1 MKKIISVL
9 LSLLL
14 VLSLTSCKVETK
26 LQTQSLGIEHETKF
40 GGFYVYITID
50 DFNNLGFEYGDSLD
64 IKLSNGKEYLDIPY
78 YTGYYTNRGGTLMV
92 AYPGYPYIKLCVNN
106 GGDIYLEDNLTE
118 DLTAV
123 VSLHEKGKYSVVQE
137 SLNITYSSNRDN
149 YNSDE
154 EFANFRPMNG
164 GNIILDYF
172 YRGATPC
179 DNQYNRA
186 PYASKLLEENG
197 VKYLIDLADSEEET
211 KGYFND
217 AALDCPYWKSLYE
230 NNKILTLDMSANYG
244 ADDYKASVIEILKT
258 ITKEEGPFYIHC
270 TEGKDRTGFVCL
282 VIETLA
288 GFSVDEIIN
297 DYMITH
303 NNYYGINKETNEE
316 KYNVIKNLYLADMTN
331 FLCNEKDLSKVT
343 EDMLEKGVIDYL
355 KSGSLTDDEIEDI
368 KLAITK

>member
-1 MKKIISVL
+1 MKKIINVL
-9 LSLLL
+9 VSLLL
-14 VLSLTSCKVETK
+14 VFSLTSCKIETK

-217 AALDCPYWKSLYE
+217 ATLDCPYWKSLYE

-244 ADDYKASVIEILKT
+244 ADDYKTSVIEILKT

-355 KSGSLTDDEIEDI
+355 KSGSLTDKEIEDI